1 MRRLLPFA
9 LLACASLAVAE
20 TQTWQIDPNHTASQ
34 FSVRHLGISTVR
46 GQFMKTSGTVGYD
59 PADLSKTQI
68 DVTIDAS
75 SVAAASVRANSSLRA
90 AGTAK
95 ASSSAISAQA
105 SAASA

>member
-46 GQFMKTSGTVGYD
+46 GQFMKQTVFTVGHSTHELD
-59 PADLSKTQI
+59 RF
-68 DVTIDAS
+68 
-75 SVAAASVRANSSLRA
+75 VRLEVSREFFFELFRGRPGRSGRGAIVRNSAHRRTFS
-90 AGTAK
+90 
-95 ASSSAISAQA
+95 
-105 SAASA
+105 